1 MLSSPNRRLDRRGY
15 NLQARY
21 AFFLMII
28 IVMFLYLVWGLI
40 NLQLKSGDDYSKSA
54 EDRRTTKITL
64 RGSRGMITDA
74 DAVILAK
81 LLEHCFGGVRH
92 DGLKLRRNFVK
103 PRNKRMHNRAQAL
116 CVFFFKQRPGGHGV
130 YIFVQPPH
138 QFPQGLKPMR
148 ELCLVKQ
155 LQIFLLSRKSQIGNC
170 LVVFHQRPRLGH
182 LSLEVFLVHGQ
193 NARKQVAQVVGEVRI
208 VACD

>member
-81 LLEHCFGGVRH
+81 SEKIYNVTFYRDASQNSKDTYKSLTQSISDAIDIIEGNGSQLSVKFVIEKDPVTGQWKFNFGSGVTEAVLQTRESQW
-92 DGLKLRRNFVK
+92 RNNNYFSTTK
-103 PRNKRMHNRAQAL
+103 IPDANAASPR
-116 CVFFFKQRPGGHGV
+116 
-130 YIFVQPPH
+130 
-138 QFPQGLKPMR
+138 
-148 ELCLVKQ
+148 
-155 LQIFLLSRKSQIGNC
+155 
-170 LVVFHQRPRLGH
+170 
-182 LSLEVFLVHGQ
+182 
-193 NARKQVAQVVGEVRI
+193 
-208 VACD
+208 